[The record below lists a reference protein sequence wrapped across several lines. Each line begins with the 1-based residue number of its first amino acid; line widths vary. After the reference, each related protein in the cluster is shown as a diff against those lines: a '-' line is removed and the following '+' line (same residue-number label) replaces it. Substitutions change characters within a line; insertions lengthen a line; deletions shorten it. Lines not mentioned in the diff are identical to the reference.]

1 MYTTLCL
8 CINATICL
16 IICIHTPLCVSI
28 PLCAHE
34 AHVCNISH
42 SSCFYAL
49 SCVSHGTL
57 VVRTHDE
64 VHVKVLLAAEAA
76 VEIDA
81 ILDRHMGWKVEEPDA
96 TFLVDQAFT
105 YGATMNSLCKYMNTP
120 AGGHKKLF
128 KVTTKMHDVC
138 HMAMVAKYL
147 HPRHGAC
154 YIHEDFMQVV
164 RRFAQSAAHGSSPA
178 MQQQKTV
185 EQWAVAKHLNLTSQS
200 EWYR

>member
-1 MYTTLCL
+1 MFL
-8 CINATICL
+8 
-16 IICIHTPLCVSI
+16 S
-28 PLCAHE
+28 
-34 AHVCNISH
+34 
-42 SSCFYAL
+42 L

-57 VVRTHDE
+57 VVRTHHE
-64 VHVKVLLAAEAA
+64 AHAKVLLAAEA
-76 VEIDA
+76 VVDIDA
-81 ILDRHMGWKVEEPDA
+81 ILDRNTGWEVEEPDA
-96 TFLVDQAFT
+96 TLLVDQAFT
-105 YGATMNSLCKYMNTP
+105 YGATMNSLCKHMNTP

-128 KVTTKMHDVC
+128 EVTMKSHDVC

-178 MQQQKTV
+178 LQQQKTV
-185 EQWAVAKHLNLTSQS
+185 EQCAVAKNLNMTSQS